1 MIGEMVKKTGQ
12 KFIKFCVTNACFVL
26 PYLNRGVRARFLKNS
41 ALFIYVLLLLS
52 FQLYVYKLSP
62 QILGFATNI
71 KVDEVYSLVNQE
83 RGGAGLAAL
92 SRNSKLEKAALEKA
106 KDMFAKNYWAH
117 YAPDGSTTPWQFI
130 VSAGYSYK
138 YAGENLARDF
148 DTSAGVVAG
157 WMGSASHKANM
168 LNTNYKDMGMAAVNG
183 IILGEETTLVVQML
197 GTPLAVTTTTT
208 ASSSSGSSPSS
219 EPSSSTAGAQSP
231 SEQNG
236 SKTEAEPKTVVGPTE
251 FSQEAVSQP
260 TELAQAVLSPLE
272 QVVKVFDPVSSP
284 KTIPLGFGLFLM
296 GLFALDEVSMLK
308 GGLTKSELRRTAEN
322 VAHMVILGL
331 LMVVVWVTRAGGVL

>member
-1 MIGEMVKKTGQ
+1 
-12 KFIKFCVTNACFVL
+12 
-26 PYLNRGVRARFLKNS
+26 
-41 ALFIYVLLLLS
+41 
-52 FQLYVYKLSP
+52 
-62 QILGFATNI
+62 
-71 KVDEVYSLVNQE
+71 
-83 RGGAGLAAL
+83 
-92 SRNSKLEKAALEKA
+92 
-106 KDMFAKNYWAH
+106 
-117 YAPDGSTTPWQFI
+117 
-130 VSAGYSYK
+130 
-138 YAGENLARDF
+138 
-148 DTSAGVVAG
+148 
-157 WMGSASHKANM
+157 MGSASHKANM

-208 ASSSSGSSPSS
+208 ASSGSSPSS
-219 EPSSSTAGAQSP
+219 EPSSSTAGAQSS